1 VGVAGSYAQNLG
13 GDLAAMVD
21 TQQPE
26 ALAIIGVF
34 LGVSTF
40 FVFLRIWAR
49 AISWQNE
56 GHFDT
61 LMMWSK
67 LPVCNLGSSSRMG
80 IQNSRDL

>member
-1 VGVAGSYAQNLG
+1 VAGSYAQNLG

-67 LPVCNLGSSSRMG
+67 LPVLQPGKFV
-80 IQNSRDL
+80 QNGHSKQP